1 MLFICLQGFLDRE
14 TKKLTD
20 NLNNEL
26 GRLTVAKGAPATEM
40 EQKVAG
46 SKDEV
51 CADILNLA
59 PRMSQEA
66 QDFLNVLAT
75 LSCCMLLEDAAH
87 NVSMLLGDAE
97 EHLYQVENVYVQKPS
112 RDANIRTQDGRL
124 WALLQAWG
132 WAKCVSFGF
141 RRHALL

>member
-14 TKKLTD
+14 TKKLTV
-20 NLNNEL
+20 NLNKEL
-26 GRLTVAKGAPATEM
+26 GRWTVAKGTPATEM

-66 QDFLNVLAT
+66 QDFLNVIAT
-75 LSCCMLLEDAAH
+75 LS
-87 NVSMLLGDAE
+87 
-97 EHLYQVENVYVQKPS
+97 
-112 RDANIRTQDGRL
+112 
-124 WALLQAWG
+124 
-132 WAKCVSFGF
+132 
-141 RRHALL
+141 